1 MSLTALTIFKKYHQL
16 IVVIVFFINTASAQ
30 TSATHDSADPLVV
43 LGQQLFFDTD
53 LSFNRTQSCASC
65 HDPARAFT
73 DTRVNPFNA
82 AASIGA
88 DGASLGDR
96 QAPSLS
102 YAAQTPDLHE
112 VEEGVFAGGY
122 FWDGRASSLEQ
133 QATSPLYSP
142 VEMALPDASMLKERL
157 FEKDAYRNAF
167 SALFGNNVWNEADA
181 LNNAFSSAVAAFQRT
196 SLFSPFDSRYDRYL
210 RGEYKPTLRETI
222 GMGLFFSQG
231 FANCSHCHQLN
242 TLPNSPGE
250 TFSNYQYENIGLSV
264 NGALREA
271 NGKGADYIDGG
282 FMQQGR
288 FKVPTLRN
296 VAVTAPYMHNGIFN
310 ELRTVLLFY
319 NKFNT
324 TGGTS
329 QINPET
335 QQPWGEPEV
344 DAHRNME
351 KLNGGIPLSRL
362 HMEALEAFMRMLTD
376 QQYEHLLP

>member
-1 MSLTALTIFKKYHQL
+1 MSALNALLKHRQPL
-16 IVVIVFFINTASAQ
+16 VLMAVFFSYANAQSTEIPQ
-30 TSATHDSADPLVV
+30 TSVQLEA

-53 LSFNRTQSCASC
+53 LSFNRSQSCATC

-73 DTRVNPFNA
+73 DTRLNHVNS

-88 DGASLGDR
+88 DGRSLGDR

-102 YAAQTPDLHE
+102 YAAQTPAMHE
-112 VEEGVFAGGY
+112 IEDGKFAGGY
-122 FWDGRASSLEQ
+122 FWDGRAVSLEQ
-133 QATSPLYSP
+133 QAVSPLYSP
-142 VEMALPDASMLKERL
+142 IEMALPDVSVLKQRL
-157 FEKDAYRNAF
+157 LEKEFYQQAF
-167 SALFGNNVWNEADA
+167 STLFSDDIWNKPDA
-181 LNNAFSSAVAAFQRT
+181 LNDAFASAVAAYQRT
-196 SLFSPFDSRYDRYL
+196 EIFSPFDSRYDRYL
-210 RGEYKPTLRETI
+210 RGEYKPTLPETI

-242 TLPNSPGE
+242 TLPNSVGE
-250 TFSNYQYENIGLSV
+250 TFSNYQYENIGLAA
-264 NGALREA
+264 NTALRDA
-271 NGKGADYIDGG
+271 NGKGADFVDSG
-282 FMQQGR
+282 FMEQGR
-288 FKVPTLRN
+288 FKVPSLRN

-335 QQPWGEPEV
+335 QQPWGEPEI
-344 DAHRNME
+344 DGHRDME

-362 HMEALEAFMRMLTD
+362 HMDALEAFMRMLTD